1 MATLSYDAVYSS
13 FLSNVTD
20 YKLASQ
26 DDETTD
32 EVMKETLHK
41 AVASPFISRI
51 LDELTMDDTEE
62 TITYTL
68 KHSTTD
74 DRDNDYLTKV
84 LGKQMVC
91 EWLTPQLNSTTM
103 LAQMFAGKEQKFYSQ
118 AAHITE
124 MRNVVENATRE
135 VKILITDRT
144 SYMNSYTEAET

>member
-1 MATLSYDAVYSS
+1 MATLSYDTVYSS

-26 DDETTD
+26 DDETTE

-51 LDELTMDDTEE
+51 LSEITLDDIEA

-68 KHSTTD
+68 TYPTTEN
-74 DRDNDYLTKV
+74 RDNDYFAVV

-103 LAQMFAGKEQKFYSQ
+103 LAQMFTGKEQKFYSQ
-118 AAHITE
+118 AAHIAE
-124 MRNVVENATRE
+124 MRNVIENATRE
-135 VKILITDRT
+135 VKMLITDRT
-144 SYMNSYTEAET
+144 SYMNSYTEAAT